1 MPDVAFLTERMR
13 LGFGVDL
20 LIDQV
25 ATGLTR
31 LGNTVTVYASF
42 EDGTYADRP
51 YRLRSFGVPAT
62 RWAPLY
68 DARAVALARA
78 GQLAAAHHE
87 VWFAATPPFF
97 ALLPLLHGRGV
108 AIDCGVSDWDGQ
120 PWWAQASARFAQT
133 AQQRAYFRRAARIT
147 TISHW
152 LRDQLPAAL
161 HDRVDPILLGADH
174 YPLASAEEGAAAR
187 RRLGVADGQVL
198 ALYVGRLNP
207 HHQPYKGTA
216 QLLEIVNR
224 VRTSVPSLT
233 LAMVGFG
240 TDADADWVRSHGAV
254 PVVNAPVEEMGALL
268 AAADL
273 YVTASRWEG
282 FDLPLVEAQR
292 AGLPVVAYRRGA
304 HAEVVDDGTSGTL
317 VGTPDELEAA
327 IVRLATDADLRAEQG
342 QAAASWAGRFRWES
356 TARGYDQLCR
366 RVAQAAA

>member
-1 MPDVAFLTERMR
+1 VPDVAFLTERMR

-25 ATGLTR
+25 AAGLSR

-51 YRLRSFGVPAT
+51 YRLRSFGVPAS
-62 RWAPLY
+62 RWAPVY
-68 DARAVALARA
+68 DVRALTLARA
-78 GQLAAAHHE
+78 GQLTSAHHD

-97 ALLPLLHGRGV
+97 ALLPFLEGRGV
-108 AIDCGVSDWDGQ
+108 AIDCGVSDWCGQ
-120 PWWAQASARFAQT
+120 PWWAQASARFSQWAQHH
-133 AQQRAYFRRAARIT
+133 AYFRRAAGIT

-152 LRDQLPAAL
+152 LRDQLPVDLQNRA
-161 HDRVDPILLGADH
+161 DPILLGADH
-174 YPLASAEEGAAAR
+174 YPLAPPDEGRAAR
-187 RRLGVADGQVL
+187 DRLGVADGEVL

-216 QLLEIVNR
+216 ELLDVVGR
-224 VRTSVPSLT
+224 ARQAVPGLK

-240 TDADADWVRSHGAV
+240 TDDDARRVRARGGL
-254 PVVNAPVEEMGALL
+254 PVVNAPVGEMGALL

-304 HAEVVDDGTSGTL
+304 HTEVVDDGTSGRL
-317 VGTPDELEAA
+317 VDTVEELEDAL
-327 IVRLATDADLRAEQG
+327 IDLASDADLRAEQG
-342 QAAASWAGRFRWES
+342 RAAASWAARFRWED
-356 TARGYDQLCR
+356 TASGYDELAR
-366 RVAQAAA
+366 RITRDAA